1 MAANFIWRCT
11 GHKNWLLKPSDKELQ
26 AKFAPLAK
34 ALTDNEKK
42 IVEELKAV
50 QGKPVDIGG
59 YFMPSRELLDKA
71 MCPSPTFNS
80 IIQAAKA

>member
-1 MAANFIWRCT
+1 VRRGELNAA
-11 GHKNWLLKPSDKELQ
+11 
-26 AKFAPLAK
+26 
-34 ALTDNEKK
+34 
-42 IVEELKAV
+42 